1 LTWVFR
7 NAKFLLL
14 LSKKRETFAFL
25 ILTGDYMNK
34 KLATLLFA
42 IGFGAAAGSALA
54 FPGDDPTCEQ
64 QCFTTYQA
72 NLAAGQDP
80 DQARMDYMDCRDRCG
95 I

>member
-1 LTWVFR
+1 
-7 NAKFLLL
+7 
-14 LSKKRETFAFL
+14 
-25 ILTGDYMNK
+25 MNK

-42 IGFGAAAGSALA
+42 IGIGAAAGSALA

-72 NLAAGQDP
+72 CQAAGEDP
-80 DQARMDYMDCRDRCG
+80 LQCRMDHMDCRDRCG